1 MEGSTAKQIMIRR
14 AAGFILFAAL
24 ALGGAYAQDHAPAEP
39 EAYRNDN
46 YRAPTPKTLRGARTV
61 STVDA
66 ETLWRTGTAAFV
78 DVMPHV
84 PRPAN
89 LPAGTLW
96 RDKPRSNIPGSIWL
110 PDTGYGQLSA
120 VMEGYLRAGLEQ
132 ITGGDRAKLA
142 GDLLSEGLL
151 DVVERR
157 QAGGCVGLQRRR
169 LVPRRHRR
177 LARRWTST
185 PAGTTDAAS
194 RRVNG
199 TSGLGSE
206 PWEVAD
212 IVKVLEDWE
221 RHE

>member
-1 MEGSTAKQIMIRR
+1 MRWRFSLRPDEGKHRLLEGSTAKQIMIRR

-39 EAYRNDN
+39 EAYRTDN

-61 STVDA
+61 STVEA
-66 ETLWRTGTAAFV
+66 EALWRTGTAAFV

-110 PDTGYGQLSA
+110 PDTGYGELSA

-132 ITGGDRAKLA
+132 ITGGDRAKLLVIYCQRDCWMSWNAAKRAVSWGYSGVAWYPDGTDGWQDA
-142 GDLLSEGLL
+142 GLPLEPG
-151 DVVERR
+151 RPT
-157 QAGGCVGLQRRR
+157 
-169 LVPRRHRR
+169 PR
-177 LARRWTST
+177 
-185 PAGTTDAAS
+185 PG
-194 RRVNG
+194 
-199 TSGLGSE
+199 E
-206 PWEVAD
+206 
-212 IVKVLEDWE
+212 
-221 RHE
+221 

>member
-1 MEGSTAKQIMIRR
+1 MRWCFSLRPDEGKHRLLEGSTAKQIMIRR

-61 STVDA
+61 STVEA
-66 ETLWRTGTAAFV
+66 EALWRAGTAAFV

-96 RDKPRSNIPGSIWL
+96 REKPRSNIPGSIWL
-110 PDTGYGQLSA
+110 PDTGYGELSA

-132 ITGGDRAKLA
+132 ITGGDRAKLLVIYCQRDCWMSWNAAKRAVAWGYSGVAWYPDGTDGWQDA
-142 GDLLSEGLL
+142 GLPLEQG
-151 DVVERR
+151 RP
-157 QAGGCVGLQRRR
+157 A
-169 LVPRRHRR
+169 PR
-177 LARRWTST
+177 
-185 PAGTTDAAS
+185 PG
-194 RRVNG
+194 
-199 TSGLGSE
+199 E
-206 PWEVAD
+206 
-212 IVKVLEDWE
+212 
-221 RHE
+221 